1 MAAVPK
7 NKRSKSKRDM
17 KRNGF
22 KLSVLSVVECPRC
35 RVKKVAHRVC
45 TACGYY
51 DNKEVIKI
59 IDKSKAPA
67 TPEEKAKAKA
77 EAKTKA
83 AAKAKSTPRRG
94 RRIAAPVNKE
104 TETVKLEKKET
115 EPVEQDKKEAEPVVS

>member
-1 MAAVPK
+1 VAAVPK
-7 NKRSKSKRDM
+7 NKRSKAKRDT

-22 KLSVLSVVECPRC
+22 KLGILSVVECPRC
-35 RVKKVAHRVC
+35 RAKKVAHRVC

-59 IDKSKAPA
+59 IVKSKVPA

-83 AAKAKSTPRRG
+83 EAKAKSTPRRG
-94 RRIAAPVNKE
+94 RRVAAPVKKE
-104 TETVKLEKKET
+104 TEPVKLDKKETEPIVSEKKET
-115 EPVEQDKKEAEPVVS
+115 EPVVS

>member
-7 NKRSKSKRDM
+7 GKRSKSKRDM

-22 KLSVLSVVECPRC
+22 KLGVLSVVECPRC
-35 RVKKVAHRVC
+35 RAKKVAHRVC

-59 IDKSKAPA
+59 IYKSKAKA

-94 RRIAAPVNKE
+94 RRIAAPVKNETEAAKQDVKE
-104 TETVKLEKKET
+104 TESKVSEKKET
-115 EPVEQDKKEAEPVVS
+115 EPAVS

>member
-51 DNKEVIKI
+51 DNKEIIKI
-59 IDKSKAPA
+59 KSKIKAPT

-77 EAKTKA
+77 EAKVKA
-83 AAKAKSTPRRG
+83 NAKAKSTPRRG
-94 RRIAAPVNKE
+94 RRMAKPEKKE
-104 TETVKLEKKET
+104 TGTVKKETGSEKKET
-115 EPVEQDKKEAEPVVS
+115 EPVEV

>member
-17 KRNGF
+17 KRNSF
-22 KLSVLSVVECPRC
+22 KLGVLSVVECPRC

-51 DNKEVIKI
+51 DNKEIIKI
-59 IDKSKAPA
+59 KVKSKD
-67 TPEEKAKAKA
+67 KAGE

-83 AAKAKSTPRRG
+83 KGTTRRG
-94 RRIAAPVNKE
+94 RRATLP
-104 TETVKLEKKET
+104 EKKKI
-115 EPVEQDKKEAEPVVS
+115 EPVKI

>member
-7 NKRSKSKRDM
+7 NKRSKSSRDM

-51 DNKEVIKI
+51 DNKEIIKI
-59 IDKSKAPA
+59 KSKIKAPS

-77 EAKTKA
+77 EAKVKA
-83 AAKAKSTPRRG
+83 KAKAKSTPRRG
-94 RRIAAPVNKE
+94 RRMAETEKKEIGTVNKE
-104 TETVKLEKKET
+104 TGPEKKET
-115 EPVEQDKKEAEPVVS
+115 EPAEV